1 MISHVR
7 SLRFSPGYSGPFPT
21 LSNASCTSRFSPH
34 LLVANASVWATSL
47 LGVAVT
53 RVLCIFFFPL
63 PVMLPSEIPK
73 LPTDPMVR
81 GFPGVWKLLL
91 FYNSLPGWVSIP
103 NFFVSLFIFYI
114 FSYLLLKTMD
124 AFLGA
129 WCPLPAFRSC
139 FVEVAQHL
147 NDLLMNLWGRKW
159 SSCPISPPSWGHL
172 TH

>member
-1 MISHVR
+1 
-7 SLRFSPGYSGPFPT
+7 
-21 LSNASCTSRFSPH
+21 
-34 LLVANASVWATSL
+34 
-47 LGVAVT
+47 
-53 RVLCIFFFPL
+53 
-63 PVMLPSEIPK
+63 MLPSEIPK

-91 FYNSLPGWVSIP
+91 FYGSLPGWVSIP

-139 FVEVAQHL
+139 FVEFAQRSNIL
-147 NDLLMNLWGRKW
+147 SMNFLERKW
-159 SSCPISPPSWGHL
+159 RIGLPVLFLCHL
-172 TH
+172 RTVSHPLALLTAVLPKALLTSHSRMSVSG